1 MTVYAATVVNGEF
14 YW

>member
-1 MTVYAATVVNGEF
+1 VYAATVVNGEF